1 MRNGLRVQ
9 TRRVRSRTSRWRR
22 SGSASTRTVEAAR
35 EDLRVNRERYS
46 VGAST
51 IVDVLTSQSSL
62 VEAENTLIRARY
74 DYQIA
79 RAQLEAL
86 LGRSL

>member
-1 MRNGLRVQ
+1 
-9 TRRVRSRTSRWRR
+9 
-22 SGSASTRTVEAAR
+22 
-35 EDLRVNRERYS
+35 VNRERYS